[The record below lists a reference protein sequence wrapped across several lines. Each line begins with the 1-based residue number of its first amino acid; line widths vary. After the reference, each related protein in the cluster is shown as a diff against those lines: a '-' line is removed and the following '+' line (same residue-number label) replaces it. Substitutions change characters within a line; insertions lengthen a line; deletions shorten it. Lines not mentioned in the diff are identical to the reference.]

1 MRSLDANPI
10 VVKVTAALAGR
21 SHYSLRE
28 LSELTHTEMFKLHP
42 VLREMQRARIIVAW
56 KPAHGTSNTYY
67 KIPEHA

>member
-10 VVKVTAALAGR
+10 VVKVTAALLAGR
-21 SHYSLRE
+21 YYSLRE
-28 LSELTHTEMFKLHP
+28 LSEMTHVQMFQLTP
-42 VLREMQRARIIVAW
+42 VLREMQRAKMVVAY